1 MAPDPLLPL
10 WSTPL
15 GVHRF
20 AQAADINP
28 LLVRVFRTLRATDA
42 SADPAAAFYASCD
55 ALQ

>member
-20 AQAADINP
+20 AQAA
-28 LLVRVFRTLRATDA
+28 FLRL
-42 SADPAAAFYASCD
+42 SPN
-55 ALQ
+55 